1 MISRKPSHD
10 RQLTIPVHYDFAS
23 TICFVAH
30 RVLERMRADLDAM
43 GVTLEWR
50 AIDIG
55 AVAGWRRGTRVDGPR
70 RDNAL
75 RVAAELGVDV
85 RMPGA
90 WLDSR
95 PAHTVVLALA
105 GDAKEPAWRERV
117 WSAVFEEARDIGAPG
132 EVERLAADIDLD
144 PERLPALDD
153 HSRLEAATE
162 AAREA
167 EVIGVPTFHVGFP
180 LGGIQEPATMK
191 LLFQRWVDK
200 QKRDRG

>member
-1 MISRKPSHD
+1 VSER
-10 RQLTIPVHYDFAS
+10 LTIPVHYDFAS

-30 RVLERMRADLDAM
+30 RVLERMQGELDAM
-43 GVTLEWR
+43 KIVFDWR
-50 AIDIG
+50 PIDVGEI
-55 AVAGWRRGTRVDGPR
+55 AGWRRGMGVDGPR

-75 RVAAELGVDV
+75 RVAAELGVEV

-95 PAHTVVLALA
+95 PAHTVALALPR
-105 GDAKEPAWRERV
+105 GAKEAAWRERV

-132 EVERLAADIDLD
+132 EVERLAADVGLDIEALPDLD
-144 PERLPALDD
+144 DF
-153 HSRLEAATE
+153 SRLQAATE

-180 LGGIQEPATMK
+180 LGGIQEPATMR

-200 QKRDRG
+200 QKRDCG